1 MSGQRVPVRA
11 GLFDEPSPGVAQL
24 LGARCRACDRYF
36 FPRADQ
42 CPYCSSTDAEP
53 VALSDTGSVWGWTIV
68 HTAPPG
74 YEGPVPFGF
83 GVVELPEGLRVVTRL
98 EVTDPADLDF
108 GAPVRLAVAPLHE
121 NDDGDLVVTYTF
133 APT

>member
-1 MSGQRVPVRA
+1 MSGRRVPVRA

-24 LGARCRACDRYF
+24 FGTRCRSCGRYT

-42 CPYCSSTDAEP
+42 CPHCSSTDVEP
-53 VALSDTGSVWGWTIV
+53 VVLSDTGSVWGWTVV

-83 GVVELPEGLRVVTRL
+83 GVVELPEGLRVITRL
-98 EVTDPADLDF
+98 EVTDPAELDF
-108 GAPVRLAVAPLHE
+108 GAPVRLTTAPLHE
-121 NDDGDLVVTYTF
+121 NDDGDLVITYTF
-133 APT
+133 ALA